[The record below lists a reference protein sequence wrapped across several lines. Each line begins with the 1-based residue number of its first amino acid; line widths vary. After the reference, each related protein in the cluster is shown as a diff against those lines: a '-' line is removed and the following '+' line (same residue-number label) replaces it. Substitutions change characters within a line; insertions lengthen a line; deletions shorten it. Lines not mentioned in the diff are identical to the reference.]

1 MRTNARTGRPRILIV
16 EDEGLVA
23 LDIERSLKE
32 VGFEVVGKVAS
43 ADEAMECAAA
53 TKPDLVLLDVNIHG
67 DLDGIETAEQLTR
80 EHDVAV
86 AYLTAHADP
95 STIERASRRAP
106 GGFLL
111 KPFKREDLYSL
122 VEIELV
128 RARMARMERQ
138 VRERDQL
145 LVTTLR
151 SIGDAVFATDRNM
164 AVTFMNGAAE
174 SLVGWTF
181 AEAAGRPIHDVVQ
194 LRDEASGASLSA
206 VMTEAMWG
214 RSPCRVAS
222 ATLVTRGG
230 ALRLVSDNI
239 APILDGEEL
248 LGCVVVLVDVTEQ
261 RTLARRLELADRM
274 TSLGKHSASIG
285 HDVNNALTIVAG
297 NLMYL
302 GEEVERSFSA
312 TPAVH
317 PGKAAELRQ
326 ALADARA
333 GAERIEQIAVRLR
346 LFGGEE
352 ARSESVDVS
361 EVLAWALGVTER
373 EWKSRAR
380 VSLDLQRVPHV
391 EGDEVR
397 VGQIFLELL
406 SRASQ
411 AVPPGNVDG
420 HEIRIVGG
428 RDADGWAIVTMSHS
442 GGWSGPAILD
452 RVADSAT
459 TRAGATV
466 RSAAVAA
473 TATRLSICAGIVREL
488 GGEITQS
495 VIGEM
500 DEVRVRL
507 PAAQTIRLRPARRL
521 PSRDDADVRAKVL
534 VVDDEELVGQVVVRV
549 LSAEHEVVAVQS
561 GAEAV
566 ELLRRGAPFDVVIC
580 DLVMPEMGGLD
591 LFYWL
596 RTQRPELVPG
606 FMFLTGG
613 AIDRKTSVALDRLVE
628 PRMQKPFEPS
638 ELRALVTTLVRRRRS

>member
-1 MRTNARTGRPRILIV
+1 MV
-16 EDEGLVA
+16 
-23 LDIERSLKE
+23 
-32 VGFEVVGKVAS
+32 
-43 ADEAMECAAA
+43 CAAA
-53 TKPDLVLLDVNIHG
+53 TKPDLVLLDVHIQG
-67 DLDGIETAEQLTR
+67 DRDGIETAQQLTR

-86 AYLTAHADP
+86 AYLAAHADP
-95 STIERASRRAP
+95 TTIERASRCAP
-106 GGFLL
+106 GGFLV
-111 KPFKREDLYSL
+111 KPFKREDLFSL

-128 RARMARMERQ
+128 RARVARMERQ

-151 SIGDAVFATDRNM
+151 SIGDAVFATDGNM
-164 AVTFMNGAAE
+164 AVTFMNAAAE
-174 SLVGWTF
+174 NLVGWSF
-181 AEAAGRPIHDVVQ
+181 AEAAGRPIHDIVQ

-214 RSPCRVAS
+214 RAPCRVPS

-239 APILDGEEL
+239 APILDGEDL

-285 HDVNNALTIVAG
+285 HDVNNALTVVAG
-297 NLMYL
+297 NLLYL
-302 GEEVERSFSA
+302 GEEVERTFPSSTSMLTEVPSRAF
-312 TPAVH
+312 
-317 PGKAAELRQ
+317 ELRQ
-326 ALADARA
+326 AIADARA

-346 LFGGEE
+346 LFGGDE
-352 ARSESVDVS
+352 ARSESVDVG

-373 EWKSRAR
+373 EWKARAR
-380 VSLDLQRVPHV
+380 VSLDLHRVPHV

-411 AVPPGNVDG
+411 AVPPGNLEG
-420 HEIRIVGG
+420 HEIRITGS
-428 RDADGWAIVTMSHS
+428 RDAEGWAVVTMSHS

-459 TRAGATV
+459 ARAGTTV
-466 RSAAVAA
+466 RSAALAA

-495 VIGEM
+495 VLGEM

-507 PAAQTIRLRPARRL
+507 PPAQTIRLRPARRL
-521 PSRDDADVRAKVL
+521 PPSDDADVRARVL

-561 GAEAV
+561 GADAV
-566 ELLRRGAPFDVVIC
+566 ELLRRGAAFDVVIC

-613 AIDRKTSVALDRLVE
+613 AIDRKTSIALDRLVE
-628 PRMQKPFEPS
+628 PRMQKPFEPA
-638 ELRALVTTLVRRRRS
+638 ELRALVATLVRRRRS